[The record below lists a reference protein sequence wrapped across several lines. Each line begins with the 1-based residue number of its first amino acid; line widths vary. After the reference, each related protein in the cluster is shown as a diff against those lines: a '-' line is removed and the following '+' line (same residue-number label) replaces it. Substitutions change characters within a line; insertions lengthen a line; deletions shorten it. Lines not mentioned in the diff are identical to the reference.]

1 MNTTRLTNAIK
12 NSEQL
17 IADEQDH
24 YDYDCIQTPGNY
36 NNNNDK
42 NEIDAAKAPGAPVKL
57 KLLLPLSEELD
68 IVPINLKAQ
77 FEDEVTDE
85 DEDEGE
91 VKEQEP
97 DEYVSRFNN
106 LYNTNFN
113 KHELFILQGF
123 AKDEHL
129 LFTDAI
135 DYIQDCHYCGSQ
147 LGIFGNAYCN
157 KRCCE
162 LVEDYRYPCHRGI
175 NCLICHGYPVSDVD
189 TDHCFWGP
197 DCDKCA
203 AYTGKKEDQFCLFC
217 VECIKPMTDH
227 EGYVSNKELFCNL
240 CILKQDLS
248 DENDTI
254 LEEDENTGQKV
265 NNGWL
270 NEETGLFH
278 IGDWVNGSFIPYMDD
293 VRNIEYFGL
302 DEDDKSLSVTS
313 SNEVEE
319 AEDAVTSLEEDD
331 EKDNRKRKYSSN
343 EENDE
348 DEYTSVDDDSEMN
361 FKRIKQCDDMDIS
374 SNEYDYCESV
384 VDDSSEIDEEEDEEE
399 LQTHYDIISQLQNE
413 NALLRR
419 ALSSQTAI
427 VFPDGY
433 NIGFM
438 MVGGV
443 RYLQVFNGN
452 PIAANNTSLTLADL
466 DCEQSQQDSEYD
478 L

>member
-1 MNTTRLTNAIK
+1 
-12 NSEQL
+12 
-17 IADEQDH
+17 
-24 YDYDCIQTPGNY
+24 
-36 NNNNDK
+36 
-42 NEIDAAKAPGAPVKL
+42 
-57 KLLLPLSEELD
+57 
-68 IVPINLKAQ
+68 
-77 FEDEVTDE
+77 
-85 DEDEGE
+85 
-91 VKEQEP
+91 
-97 DEYVSRFNN
+97 
-106 LYNTNFN
+106 
-113 KHELFILQGF
+113 
-123 AKDEHL
+123 
-129 LFTDAI
+129 
-135 DYIQDCHYCGSQ
+135 
-147 LGIFGNAYCN
+147 
-157 KRCCE
+157 
-162 LVEDYRYPCHRGI
+162 
-175 NCLICHGYPVSDVD
+175 
-189 TDHCFWGP
+189 
-197 DCDKCA
+197 
-203 AYTGKKEDQFCLFC
+203 
-217 VECIKPMTDH
+217 MTDH